1 MREIVRT
8 WIAYIANNNSINL
21 IGRNYHKYNIGVSSG
36 FYPIVIVFL
45 YIDTFNRAFHA
56 IYRLREI
63 YDARFYHSQKL
74 MKRAIKF

>member
-1 MREIVRT
+1 MYKLGLLMLQTITVLIPLGEITINTISECHRDF
-8 WIAYIANNNSINL
+8 ILSSLFLYI
-21 IGRNYHKYNIGVSSG
+21 
-36 FYPIVIVFL
+36 

>member
-1 MREIVRT
+1 MSQTIAVLIPSGEI
-8 WIAYIANNNSINL
+8 
-21 IGRNYHKYNIGVSSG
+21 KYNIGMSSR
-36 FYPIVIVFL
+36 FYPIVIVFS